1 MSRGPETEVKLA
13 VRDLRAIR
21 RRLRELDFQTLQARH
36 FETNDLLDSE
46 DLRLWK
52 ARCLL
57 RLRRTR
63 GEWLL
68 TFKGAPAAS
77 RRYKI
82 RPEVETRV
90 EDGARLTEI
99 FAVLGLR
106 PMFRYEKYR
115 TTYVE
120 RARAGRADAPLLVL
134 DETPIGTYLEL
145 EGPRRWIDR
154 VAVRLGYHRD
164 DYITASYGALY
175 REYCRREGVP
185 PTNMVFSHPKTC

>member
-21 RRLRELDFQTLQARH
+21 RRLRQLGFQALQARH
-36 FETNDLLDSE
+36 FETNDLFDSE

-57 RLRRTR
+57 RLRRAR

-68 TFKGAPAAS
+68 TFKGAPEAS
-77 RRYKI
+77 RHYKI
-82 RPEVETRV
+82 RHEVETRV
-90 EDGARLTEI
+90 EDGARLREI

-106 PMFRYEKYR
+106 PAFRYEKYR
-115 TTYVE
+115 TSYVE
-120 RARAGRADAPLLVL
+120 GARADKAGAPLLVL
-134 DETPIGTYLEL
+134 DETPIGNYLEL

-154 VAVRLGYHRD
+154 MAVRLGYKRD
-164 DYITASYGALY
+164 DYIIASYGALY

>member
-21 RRLRELDFQTLQARH
+21 RRLGQLGFQALQARH
-36 FETNDLLDSE
+36 FETNDLFDSE

-57 RLRRTR
+57 RLRGAR

-77 RRYKI
+77 RLYKI

-90 EDGARLTEI
+90 EDGVRLTEI

-106 PMFRYEKYR
+106 PVFRYEKYR

-120 RARAGRADAPLLVL
+120 GARAGKAVAPLLVL
-134 DETPIGTYLEL
+134 DETPIGNYLEL

-154 VAVRLGYHRD
+154 VAVRLGYNRG

-175 REYCRREGVP
+175 REYCRWEGVP